1 MNAGEI
7 LRQFW
12 WRTVLR
18 MSSKGGSKASRRGL
32 ELLRSNLTADQLHD
46 FLTYRRFDVV
56 GGVTGR
62 TYRIRFGGTMNV
74 KELHPDGG
82 CVRRLCFFPE
92 GQLVDGDV
100 VLAQKVALE
109 SFELETLKI
118 ANKLP
123 LGAHDEVH

>member
-1 MNAGEI
+1 MNAGEF

-18 MSSKGGSKASRRGL
+18 MSLKGGSKARGL
-32 ELLRSNLTADQLHD
+32 ELLRSNLTPDQLHD

-123 LGAHDEVH
+123 LGGHDEVH